1 MRKVL
6 TLAAVFISLSLWAQ
20 MPHESGEIIIQLSPN
35 GNPEQIVEDLGQ
47 VGAEATGLS
56 VIKELSKPMAIWHL
70 KFNDDN
76 IDEQTMLRLV
86 KQHPAVQLAQFN
98 HFVEKRET
106 VPNDPSYGQQWHHQN
121 IDSELAWD
129 ITTGG
134 ETIFGDEIVVCVI
147 EGGNL
152 NHPDLDGNRWVNE
165 NEIPD
170 NGIDD
175 DNNGYVDDYLGWDVT
190 NENDNFAPNNG
201 HGTNVFGMIGAKG
214 DNGSNVTGINWDVKM
229 MGIGGYNIFN
239 EANIVECY
247 NYPLVQRQLYRE
259 TGGERGAFVV
269 ATNAS
274 WGIDQGDMNDVP
286 IWEAFYDTL
295 GVHGILNC
303 GATSNSALNIDQ
315 VGDIPTGSES
325 DYMIAVTATNSN
337 DQRTFSGFG
346 QTTIDLGAPGD
357 DVVTTSG
364 SNGITSTSGTSFASP
379 LTAGA
384 IALLYSTP
392 CPSFGALLA
401 ANPQGAAD
409 YIREALFAGV
419 DPIPSLQ
426 TECVTGGRL
435 NVANSVQII
444 MDQCSFDECLA
455 PFEVVATE
463 TSPAVYNI
471 SWSSFGDVVG
481 STIRYREVGAA
492 DWTSV
497 PTAETSVVFED
508 LLFCTEYEFQV
519 SNSCEDGD
527 SEFSDSLIF
536 ITNGCCELP
545 TAEEINVSDIGNTEA
560 TIAWPFVLAATSVS
574 LEIVNEDGTTV
585 VVNDLTGTTYTFT
598 ALEPCTGYEVSIS
611 LDCSG
616 DVIPFGSTVDF
627 QTFGCGACTDLSYCS
642 SQGAGDEEWID
653 GVKVNNQEEYVTGS
667 DSGYGD
673 FTGLLEPWEMVIGS
687 NLIDLTPGF
696 DGNQTFPERWRVWI
710 DFNQDGDFD
719 SDEEVFDESSQEP
732 ITAEFEIPEGTT
744 LGNTRMRIGMKWSG
758 FGQAPPIPCLE
769 SFDYGEVEDY
779 CVRIDNADNVL
790 ESELKAFAIYP
801 NPTNGLIRFE
811 PVTNTSARVID
822 LQGRDVMKID
832 LSSGQADLSE
842 LEAGMYTVVVPMA
855 TSVGS
860 TRVVVR

>member
-1 MRKVL
+1 MRRIL
-6 TLAAVFISLSLWAQ
+6 TLAAVLVSLSLWAQ

-35 GNPEQIVEDLGQ
+35 GNPDQIVEDLAE
-47 VGAEATGLS
+47 VGGEATGLS
-56 VIKELSKPMAIWHL
+56 IIKELSKPMAIWHL
-70 KFNDDN
+70 KFNESN

-86 KQHPAVQLAQFN
+86 KQHPGVQLAQFN

-106 VPNDPSYGQQWHHQN
+106 VPNDPSYGQQWHHEN

-134 ETIFGDEIVVCVI
+134 ETVFGDEIVVCVI

-190 NENDNFAPNNG
+190 DENDNFAPNNG

-214 DNGSNVTGINWDVKM
+214 DNGANVTGINWDVKM

-247 NYPLVQRQLYRE
+247 TYPLVQRQLYRE

-315 VGDIPTGSES
+315 VGDIPTASES

-401 ANPQGAAD
+401 SNPQGAAD

-419 DPIPSLQ
+419 DPVASLQ

-471 SWSSFGDVVG
+471 SWSSFGDVQG
-481 STIRYREVGAA
+481 STVRYREVGAA
-492 DWTSV
+492 EWTSIS
-497 PTAETSVVFED
+497 TAETSLVFED
-508 LLFCTEYEFQV
+508 LLMCTEYEFQV
-519 SNSCEDGD
+519 SNSCEDGE
-527 SEFSDSLIF
+527 SAFSDSLIF
-536 ITNGCCELP
+536 TTNGCCELP
-545 TAEEINVSDIGNTEA
+545 STNEIIVSDIGNEEA
-560 TIAWPFVLAATSVS
+560 TITWPFVLAATS
-574 LEIVNEDGTTV
+574 LLFEIVDEDGTAV
-585 VVNDLTGTTYTFT
+585 VVSDLTGTSYTFT
-598 ALEPCTGYEVSIS
+598 SLEPCMSYDVSIS
-611 LDCSG
+611 IDCSG
-616 DVIPFGSTVDF
+616 DVLPFGSTVAF
-627 QTFGCGACTDLSYCS
+627 QTFGCGACTDLNYCS
-642 SQGAGDEEWID
+642 SQGGGDEEWID
-653 GVKVNNQEEYVTGS
+653 GVKVNDQEEYVTGS
-667 DSGYGD
+667 DGGYGD
-673 FTGLLEPWEMVIGS
+673 FTGVLEPWEMVIGS
-687 NLIDLTPGF
+687 NSIDLTPGF
-696 DGNQTFPERWRVWI
+696 EGNQTFPERWRVWI
-710 DFNQDGDFD
+710 DYNQDGSFD
-719 SDEEVFDESSQEP
+719 ADEEVFDESSQDP
-732 ITAEFEIPEGTT
+732 VTAQIDIPEGTM
-744 LGNTRMRIGMKWSG
+744 LGNTRMRIGMKWGG

-769 SFDYGEVEDY
+769 AFDFGEVEDY
-779 CVRIDNADNVL
+779 CVRIDNADNVF
-790 ESELKAFAIYP
+790 ESELNAFAIYP

-811 PVTNTSARVID
+811 PVVNASARVID
-822 LQGRDVMKID
+822 LQGRDVMEID
-832 LSSGQADLSE
+832 LSNGQADLSE

-855 TSVGS
+855 SGVSS